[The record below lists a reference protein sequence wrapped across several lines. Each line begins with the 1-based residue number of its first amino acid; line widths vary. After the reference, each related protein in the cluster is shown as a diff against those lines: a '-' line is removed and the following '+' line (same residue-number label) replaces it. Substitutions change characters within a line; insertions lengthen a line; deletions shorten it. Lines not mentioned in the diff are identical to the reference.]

1 MDRSFFGGRKIA
13 APCLSSLLQPRFGH
27 LERRLLVRDWLFHPL
42 NVPLHVNYLLQW
54 EVLIERQTVAAASAK
69 PFFSPNV
76 SASISTLLSLLGP
89 KSVRNIQ
96 EGQVFWEL
104 ACLLVKFSK
113 NELRWPKSADSQVLV
128 SIGAKPLVGHQ
139 TLSWKVKTNLMF
151 SHTWVKYSEKIEWE
165 RNLLWCQEK

>member
-1 MDRSFFGGRKIA
+1 MEVAGGGQLVSTKHSGGNISRGLLWSWKAAWDSFHGEELFLGRKIA

-89 KSVRNIQ
+89 KSVRNFQ

-113 NELRWPKSADSQVLV
+113 NELRWPKSAEL
-128 SIGAKPLVGHQ
+128 ILK
-139 TLSWKVKTNLMF
+139 F
-151 SHTWVKYSEKIEWE
+151 
-165 RNLLWCQEK
+165 